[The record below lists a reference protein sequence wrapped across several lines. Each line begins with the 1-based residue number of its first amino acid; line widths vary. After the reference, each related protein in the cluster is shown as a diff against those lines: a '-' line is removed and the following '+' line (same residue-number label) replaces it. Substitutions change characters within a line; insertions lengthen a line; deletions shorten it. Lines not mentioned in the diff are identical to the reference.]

1 MQTTNKIN
9 IILGY
14 DLGKSS
20 LTTPTPGKIAAV
32 SSEQTLISNA
42 EESEN
47 NFFSN

>member
-32 SSEQTLISNA
+32 FIRTDAHFKCRRIRK
-42 EESEN
+42 
-47 NFFSN
+47 